1 MSPGQVGSPE
11 PQSQKLP
18 GLPSPDKENE
28 LATTTGSLQTLKTLP
43 SLSRLD
49 PRRTR
54 ASGRWWRHC
63 LISPNLVSQDWGEGR
78 GMRRG
83 FLPQRKEWVCGE
95 LGSQSA
101 GEVGLLLPPSLTVS
115 FAPTPEMNT
124 TMAESSLLDLLPKE
138 EKLRNYFRY
147 LGSLTTPTCDEKV
160 VWTVFQEPIQLHRE
174 QVHRARG
181 RA

>member
-1 MSPGQVGSPE
+1 MAESFFLGSRDLGLQRGRRGWGDSNFHLCFWGCMSPGQVGSPE

-18 GLPSPDKENE
+18 GLPSPDQENE

-78 GMRRG
+78 GVRRG
-83 FLPQRKEWVCGE
+83 FLPQRKEWVW
-95 LGSQSA
+95 GSWALRVQ
-101 GEVGLLLPPSLTVS
+101 GKWGS
-115 FAPTPEMNT
+115 FSHP
-124 TMAESSLLDLLPKE
+124 
-138 EKLRNYFRY
+138 
-147 LGSLTTPTCDEKV
+147 
-160 VWTVFQEPIQLHRE
+160 H
-174 QVHRARG
+174 
-181 RA
+181 